1 MKKYLLLML
10 LVLIGMGASASTE
23 IKLTLGEKKT
33 DSKNP
38 DWSSQVVTNAKEAIQ
53 QGDFLI
59 FSFDEASSSD
69 QYAICNESGT
79 KIYTEG
85 CKDNQDFYNCADGQ
99 KDFVLTVTKELYE
112 AIQDGGLQLQYKGL
126 QNLNGCIKR
135 IDVAAGTSYKPTGNY
150 VTEIMST
157 PQYIENWYSDGFV
170 LKTDHDYVDWTLRV
184 VCMET
189 GDDAYAFLKKNK
201 SGWPSLMSGSD
212 KFSIAGWKY
221 FEIKINGEL
230 NGLLR
235 GEGLRIGGNNY
246 YIAGIYVYKDGTT
259 APNWTEDNSDIV
271 DTYTFSDPIDGTSGW
286 SDWSKGKIDGSFF
299 EFEGRGKGQPGA
311 VESTKKIANTKNNI
325 IRLYLQD
332 VHPETQISATD
343 GGDGRAAY
351 IRQRKQDANGGFYYQ
366 NYADCGSVDHYD
378 FELSDA
384 ITVFAKGGD
393 QVYKPIIG
401 AEGVKTGMLSTLLL
415 NGMNV
420 AINHG
425 QITKVEIRKSMVSK
439 YVTGYAV
446 YTGHNLSSQ
455 YWRSVA
461 LPYNLS
467 REQLKKAFGDDVVI
481 CELGKSAVTKEK
493 TTEEGNLTHYHYGI
507 SFNFTKIPDTEEGIN
522 ANYPYMIKLKNDVK
536 ENDSYPI
543 ENVMA
548 DVRDYQAYE
557 FRTGQFDL
565 SALDAKEPNA
575 GDANKDKLQKIYD
588 YETKIRTLL
597 TDKVRMIFKS
607 TAPVFDITNTEV
619 GKVEIINGT
628 SNKTVLKIPDNN
640 GGATNYYL
648 YDNVLYPVKKFPV
661 NLSSGLAYVVL
672 PAETQSLF
680 DDQPDDATHTGAKI
694 TYFFCDENETTGIE
708 EIDMTPA
715 SVCKAQQNVYSLDGQ
730 LVHKGLS
737 VEGLA
742 KGIYIVNGKKV
753 IIK

>member
-10 LVLIGMGASASTE
+10 LVLIGMGASASTDE
-23 IKLTLGEKKT
+23 IQLKLE
-33 DSKNP
+33 NP
-38 DWSSQVVTNAKEAIQ
+38 TSSSDGWSSRVVTNAGEIK

-69 QYAICNESGT
+69 QYAISNKNGD
-79 KIYTEG
+79 KIYTVG
-85 CKDNQDFYNCADGQ
+85 CKNNQNWYNCTNGQ
-99 KDFVLTVTKELYE
+99 KDFVLTVTRKFYDD
-112 AIQDGGLQLQYKGL
+112 IQRDGLLLQYKGL
-126 QNLNGCIKR
+126 KHLKGYIKR
-135 IDVAAGTSYKPTGNY
+135 IDYKPTGSN

-170 LKTDHDYVDWTLRV
+170 LNTDQDYVNKTLRV

-246 YIAGIYVYKDGTT
+246 YIAGIYVYDDGTT

-271 DTYTFSDPIDGTSGW
+271 DTYTFSNPIDGTNGW
-286 SDWSKGKIDGSFF
+286 SEWSKGRIDGSFF

-325 IRLYLQD
+325 IRLCLQD
-332 VHPETQISATD
+332 VQPDALISATD
-343 GGDGRAAY
+343 GGDGRATY

-384 ITVFAKGGD
+384 ITVFAKGD
-393 QVYKPIIG
+393 QGYRPITG
-401 AEGVKTGMLSTLLL
+401 AAGVKTGMLSTLLL

-420 AINHG
+420 AIYHG
-425 QITKVEIRKSMVSK
+425 KITKVEIRKSMVSK
-439 YVTGYAV
+439 YVSGYAI
-446 YTGHNLSSQ
+446 YTGHHLSSK

-467 REQLKKAFGDDVVI
+467 HKQLKKAFGDDVVI

-522 ANYPYMIKLKNDVK
+522 ANYPYMIKLKSGVK
-536 ENDSYPI
+536 PADFYPI
-543 ENVMA
+543 ENVKA

-565 SALDAKEPNA
+565 SALDAKEPTA
-575 GDANKDKLQKIYD
+575 GDDKYEKLKEIYD
-588 YETKIRTLL
+588 YEQEIKSKL
-597 TDKVRMIFKS
+597 TDKVHMIFKS
-607 TAPVFDITNTEV
+607 TAPVFDITNTGV
-619 GKVEIINGT
+619 DKVEIINGT
-628 SNKTVLKIPDNN
+628 SNKTVLNIPSENN
-640 GGATNYYL
+640 GATNYYL
-648 YDNVLYPVKKFPV
+648 YDNVLYPVKDTPV
-661 NLSSGLAYVVL
+661 KLSSGLAYVVF
-672 PAETQSLF
+672 PAATRILF
-680 DDQPDDATHTGAKI
+680 EQPDDTAQAGAKI

>member
-10 LVLIGMGASASTE
+10 LVLIGMGASASTDE
-23 IKLTLGEKKT
+23 IQLTWGENT
-33 DSKNP
+33 SSSDG
-38 DWSSQVVTNAKEAIQ
+38 WSSRVVTNAKEMIK

-69 QYAICNESGT
+69 QYAICNESGD
-79 KIYTEG
+79 KIYTVG
-85 CKDNQDFYNCADGQ
+85 CKNNQNWYNCANGQ
-99 KDFVLTVTKELYE
+99 KDFVLTVTKKFCDD
-112 AIQDGGLQLQYKGL
+112 IHNGGLRLQYKGL
-126 QNLNGCIKR
+126 KHLNGYIKR
-135 IDVAAGTSYKPTGNY
+135 IDYKPTGSN

-157 PQYIENWYSDGFV
+157 PQYIKDWYSDGYV
-170 LKTDHDYVDWTLRV
+170 LHTNQDYTNQTLRV

-189 GDDAYAFLKKNK
+189 GDDAYAFLKRNDD
-201 SGWPSLMSGSD
+201 GWPSLMSGSD

-235 GEGLRIGGNNY
+235 GNGLRIGGNNY
-246 YIAGIYVYKDGTT
+246 YIAGIYVYDDGTT

-286 SDWSKGKIDGSFF
+286 SDWSKGRIDGSFF
-299 EFEGRGKGQPGA
+299 EFEGRSKGQPGA
-311 VESTKKIANTKNNI
+311 VESLKKIANTKNNI

-332 VHPETQISATD
+332 VHPDTQISATD
-343 GGDGRAAY
+343 GGDGRATY

-366 NYADCGSVDHYD
+366 NYADCGYVDHYD

-384 ITVFAKGGD
+384 ITVFAKGD
-393 QVYKPIIG
+393 QGYRPIIG
-401 AEGVKTGMLSTLLL
+401 ADGVKTGMLSTLLL

-425 QITKVEIRKSMVSK
+425 KITKVEIRKSMVSK
-439 YVTGYAV
+439 YVTGYAI
-446 YTGHNLSSQ
+446 YTGHKLSST

-467 REQLKKAFGDDVVI
+467 REQLEKAFGKDVVI
-481 CELGKSAVTKEK
+481 CELGESKVTKEETK
-493 TTEEGNLTHYHYGI
+493 TDNLTHYHYGI
-507 SFNFTKIPDTEEGIN
+507 SFNFTKIPDGEGIN
-522 ANYPYMIKLKNDVK
+522 ANYPYMIKLKNGVK
-536 ENDSYPI
+536 PADFYPI
-543 ENVMA
+543 ENVKA

-557 FRTGQFDL
+557 FRTGKFDL

-575 GDANKDKLQKIYD
+575 GDANKDKLQEIYD
-588 YETKIRTLL
+588 YEQEIKSKL
-597 TDKVRMIFKS
+597 TDKVHMIFKS
-607 TAPVFDITNTEV
+607 TAPVFDITNTGV
-619 GKVEIINGT
+619 DKVEIIKGT
-628 SNKTVLKIPDNN
+628 SNKTVLNIPSENN
-640 GGATNYYL
+640 GATNYYL
-648 YDNVLYPVKKFPV
+648 YDNVLYPVKDKSV
-661 NLSSGLAYVVL
+661 KLSSGLAYVVF
-672 PAETQSLF
+672 PAATRILF
-680 DDQPDDATHTGAKI
+680 EQPDDTAQAGAKI

>member
-10 LVLIGMGASASTE
+10 LVLIGMGASASTDE
-23 IKLTLGEKKT
+23 IQLTWGET
-33 DSKNP
+33 TSSSDG
-38 DWSSQVVTNAKEAIQ
+38 WSSLVVTNAKEMIK

-69 QYAICNESGT
+69 QYAICNESGD
-79 KIYTEG
+79 KIYTVG
-85 CKDNQDFYNCADGQ
+85 CKNNQNWYNCADGQ
-99 KDFVLTVTKELYE
+99 KYFVLTVTKKFCDD
-112 AIQDGGLQLQYKGL
+112 IQKDGLLLQYKGL
-126 QNLNGCIKR
+126 QHLKGYIKR
-135 IDVAAGTSYKPTGNY
+135 IDYKPTGSNVTN
-150 VTEIMST
+150 VTEIMSK

-170 LKTDHDYVDWTLRV
+170 LHTDQNYVNKTLRV

-246 YIAGIYVYKDGTT
+246 YIAGIYVYDDGTT
-259 APNWTEDNSDIV
+259 APNWGEEESDIV
-271 DTYTFSDPIDGTSGW
+271 DTYDFQNSVDGPVEGS
-286 SDWSKGKIDGSFF
+286 SDWASRTIAGSFF
-299 EFEGRGKGQPGA
+299 EFKGRGQQRAIEP
-311 VESTKKIANTKNNI
+311 TKKIANTKNNI
-325 IRLYLQD
+325 IRLYLKD
-332 VHPETQISATD
+332 TTSDTQISAKD
-343 GGDGRAAY
+343 AGDVNAAY
-351 IRQRKQDANGGFYYQ
+351 IRERKHDITNNSFYYQ
-366 NYADCGSVDHYD
+366 NFADCGVADHYD

-384 ITVFAKGGD
+384 ITVFD
-393 QVYKPIIG
+393 DWDKPKTG
-401 AEGVKTGMLSTLLL
+401 TDGVKTGMLSTLLL

-420 AINHG
+420 GIKHG
-425 QITKVEIRKSMVSK
+425 TITKLEIRKSMVSK
-439 YVTGYAV
+439 YVTGYAI
-446 YTGHNLSSQ
+446 YMGHKLSNT

-467 REQLKKAFGDDVVI
+467 REQLEKAFGDDVVI
-481 CELGKSAVTKEK
+481 CELGESKVTKEK

-522 ANYPYMIKLKNDVK
+522 ANYPYMIKLKSGVK
-536 ENDSYPI
+536 PADFYPI
-543 ENVMA
+543 ENVKA

-565 SALDAKEPNA
+565 SALDAKEPTA
-575 GDANKDKLQKIYD
+575 GDDKYEKLKEIYD
-588 YETKIRTLL
+588 YEQEIKEDL
-597 TDKVRMIFKS
+597 TDARMIFKS
-607 TAPVFDITNTEV
+607 TAPVFDITNTGV
-619 GKVEIINGT
+619 DKVEIINGT
-628 SNKTVLKIPDNN
+628 SNKTVLNIPSEN

-648 YDNVLYPVKKFPV
+648 YDNVLYPVKTSPV
-661 NLSSGLAYVVL
+661 KLSSGLAYVVF
-672 PAETQSLF
+672 PAATRILF
-680 DDQPDDATHTGAKI
+680 EQPDDTAQAGAKI

>member
-23 IKLTLGEKKT
+23 IQLELEKT
-33 DSKNP
+33 TSSSDG
-38 DWSSQVVTNAKEAIQ
+38 WSSQVVTNAKEAIQ

-59 FSFDEASSSD
+59 FSFDPASSSD
-69 QYAICNESGT
+69 QYAICNESGD
-79 KIYTEG
+79 KIYTVG
-85 CKDNQDFYNCADGQ
+85 CKNNQNWYNCANGQ
-99 KDFVLTVTKELYE
+99 KDFVLTVTKKFYD
-112 AIQDGGLQLQYKGL
+112 AIQSGGLRLQYKGL
-126 QNLNGCIKR
+126 QHLNGYIKR
-135 IDVAAGTSYKPTGNY
+135 IDYKPTGDN

-157 PQYIENWYSDGFV
+157 PQYIKDWYSDGYV
-170 LKTDHDYVDWTLRV
+170 LHTDQDYVNKTLRV

-189 GDDAYAFLKKNK
+189 GDDAYAFLKRNDD
-201 SGWPSLMSGSD
+201 GWPSLMSGSD

-235 GEGLRIGGNNY
+235 GNGLRIGGNNY
-246 YIAGIYVYKDGTT
+246 YIAGIYVYDDGTT

-286 SDWSKGKIDGSFF
+286 SDWSKGRIDGSFF
-299 EFEGRGKGQPGA
+299 EFEGRSKGQPGA
-311 VESTKKIANTKNNI
+311 VESLKKIANTKNNI

-332 VHPETQISATD
+332 VHPDTQISATD
-343 GGDGRAAY
+343 GGDGRATY

-366 NYADCGSVDHYD
+366 NYADCGYVDHYD

-384 ITVFAKGGD
+384 ITVFGKGD
-393 QVYKPIIG
+393 QGYKPIIG

-425 QITKVEIRKSMVSK
+425 KITKVEIRKSMVSK
-439 YVTGYAV
+439 YVTGYAI
-446 YTGHNLSSQ
+446 YTGHKLSST

-467 REQLKKAFGDDVVI
+467 REQLEKAFGKDVVI
-481 CELGKSAVTKEK
+481 CELGESKVTKEETK
-493 TTEEGNLTHYHYGI
+493 TDNLTHYHYGI
-507 SFNFTKIPDTEEGIN
+507 SFNFTKIPDGEGIN
-522 ANYPYMIKLKNDVK
+522 ANYPYMIKLKNGVK
-536 ENDSYPI
+536 PADFYPI
-543 ENVMA
+543 ENVKA

-557 FRTGQFDL
+557 FRTGKFDL

-575 GDANKDKLQKIYD
+575 GDANKEKLQEIYD
-588 YETKIRTLL
+588 YEQEIKSKL
-597 TDKVRMIFKS
+597 TDKVHMIFKS
-607 TAPVFDITNTEV
+607 TAPVFDITNTGV
-619 GKVEIINGT
+619 GNVEIINHT
-628 SNKTVLKIPDNN
+628 SNKTVLNIPSENAD
-640 GGATNYYL
+640 ATNYYL
-648 YDNVLYPVKKFPV
+648 YDNVLYPVKDHSV
-661 NLSSGLAYVVL
+661 NLSSGLAYVVF
-672 PAETQSLF
+672 PAATRILF
-680 DDQPDDATHTGAKI
+680 EQPDDTAQAGAKI

>member
-1 MKKYLLLML
+1 M
-10 LVLIGMGASASTE
+10 
-23 IKLTLGEKKT
+23 
-33 DSKNP
+33 
-38 DWSSQVVTNAKEAIQ
+38 TN
-53 QGDFLI
+53 
-59 FSFDEASSSD
+59 
-69 QYAICNESGT
+69 
-79 KIYTEG
+79 
-85 CKDNQDFYNCADGQ
+85 
-99 KDFVLTVTKELYE
+99 
-112 AIQDGGLQLQYKGL
+112 
-126 QNLNGCIKR
+126 
-135 IDVAAGTSYKPTGNY
+135 

-157 PQYIENWYSDGFV
+157 PQYIKDWYSDGFV
-170 LKTDHDYVDWTLRV
+170 LRTNQNYMDKTLRV

-189 GDDAYAFLKKNK
+189 GDDAYAFLKRNDD
-201 SGWPSLMSGSD
+201 GWPSLMSGSD

-235 GEGLRIGGNNY
+235 GNGLRIGGNNY
-246 YIAGIYVYKDGTT
+246 YIAGIYVYDDGTT

-286 SDWSKGKIDGSFF
+286 SDWSSGRIDGSFF

-332 VHPETQISATD
+332 VHPDTQISATD
-343 GGDGRAAY
+343 GGDGRATY

-366 NYADCGSVDHYD
+366 NYADCGSAPYYD

-384 ITVFAKGGD
+384 ITVFGKGD
-393 QVYKPIIG
+393 QGYKPIIG

-420 AINHG
+420 AIYHG

-446 YTGHNLSSQ
+446 YTGHHLSSQ

-467 REQLKKAFGDDVVI
+467 REQLEKAFGNDVVI
-481 CELGKSAVTKEK
+481 CELGQSTVTKEK
-493 TTEEGNLTHYHYGI
+493 KTDGDLTHYHYGI
-507 SFNFTKIPDTEEGIN
+507 SFNFTKIPNGEGIN
-522 ANYPYMIKLKNDVK
+522 ANYPYMIKLKNGVK
-536 ENDSYPI
+536 PADFYPI
-543 ENVMA
+543 ENIKA

-557 FRTGQFDL
+557 FRTGQFN
-565 SALDAKEPNA
+565 LDELNATMPAA
-575 GDANKDKLQKIYD
+575 GDHNYDKLKEIYD
-588 YETKIRTLL
+588 YEQEIKTDL
-597 TDKVRMIFKS
+597 TDARMIFKS
-607 TAPVFDITNTEV
+607 TAPVFDITNTGV
-619 GKVEIINGT
+619 GNVEIINGT
-628 SNKTVLKIPDNN
+628 SNKTVLNIPSENN
-640 GGATNYYL
+640 GATNYYL
-648 YDNVLYPVKKFPV
+648 YDNVLYPVKDKSV
-661 NLSSGLAYVVL
+661 KLSSGLAYVVF
-672 PAETQSLF
+672 PAATRILF
-680 DDQPDDATHTGAKI
+680 EQPDDTAQAGAKI

>member
-23 IKLTLGEKKT
+23 IELTWGENT
-33 DSKNP
+33 SSSDG
-38 DWSSQVVTNAKEAIQ
+38 WSSLVVTNAGKIK

-69 QYAICNESGT
+69 QYAICNESGD
-79 KIYTEG
+79 KIYTVG
-85 CKDNQDFYNCADGQ
+85 CKNNQNWYNCAGGQ
-99 KDFVLTVTKELYE
+99 KDFVLTVTKKFYD
-112 AIQDGGLQLQYKGL
+112 AIQSGGLRLQYKGL
-126 QNLNGCIKR
+126 KHLNGYIKR
-135 IDVAAGTSYKPTGNY
+135 IDYKPTGSNVTN

-170 LKTDHDYVDWTLRV
+170 LHTDQDYVNKTLRV

-246 YIAGIYVYKDGTT
+246 YIAGIYVYDDGTT

-271 DTYTFSDPIDGTSGW
+271 DTYTFSNPIDGTNGW
-286 SDWSKGKIDGSFF
+286 SEWSKGRIDGSFF

-325 IRLYLQD
+325 IRLCLQD
-332 VHPETQISATD
+332 VQPDALISATD
-343 GGDGRAAY
+343 GGDGRATY

-384 ITVFAKGGD
+384 ITVFAKGD
-393 QVYKPIIG
+393 QGYRPITG
-401 AEGVKTGMLSTLLL
+401 AAGVKTGMLSTLLL

-420 AINHG
+420 AIYHG
-425 QITKVEIRKSMVSK
+425 KITKVEIRKSMVSK
-439 YVTGYAV
+439 YVSGYAI
-446 YTGHNLSSQ
+446 YTGHHLSSK

-467 REQLKKAFGDDVVI
+467 HKQLKKAFGDDVVI

-522 ANYPYMIKLKNDVK
+522 ANYPYMIKLKSGVK
-536 ENDSYPI
+536 PADFYPI
-543 ENVMA
+543 ENVKA

-557 FRTGQFDL
+557 FRTGQFN
-565 SALDAKEPNA
+565 LDELNATMPAA
-575 GDANKDKLQKIYD
+575 GDHNYDKLKEIYD
-588 YETKIRTLL
+588 YEQEIKSKL
-597 TDKVRMIFKS
+597 TDKVHMIFKS
-607 TAPVFDITNTEV
+607 TAPVFDITNTGV
-619 GKVEIINGT
+619 GNVEIINST
-628 SNKTVLKIPDNN
+628 SNKTVLKIPSENAD
-640 GGATNYYL
+640 ATNYYL
-648 YDNVLYPVKKFPV
+648 YDNVLYPVKDHSV
-661 NLSSGLAYVVL
+661 NLSSGLAYVVF
-672 PAETQSLF
+672 PAETRILF
-680 DDQPDDATHTGAKI
+680 EKQPDETQAGAKI

>member
-23 IKLTLGEKKT
+23 IQLKLEET
-33 DSKNP
+33 DSENP
-38 DWSSQVVTNAKEAIQ
+38 EWSSLVVTNAGEIK

-69 QYAICNESGT
+69 QYAISNKSGD
-79 KIYTEG
+79 KIYTVG
-85 CKDNQDFYNCADGQ
+85 CKNNQNWYNCADGQ
-99 KDFVLTVTKELYE
+99 KYFVLTVTKKFCDD
-112 AIQDGGLQLQYKGL
+112 IQRDGLLLQYKGL
-126 QNLNGCIKR
+126 KNLKGYIKR
-135 IDVAAGTSYKPTGNY
+135 IDYKPTGDN

-157 PQYIENWYSDGFV
+157 PQYIKDWYSDGYV
-170 LKTDHDYVDWTLRV
+170 LKTDQDYVNKTLRV

-246 YIAGIYVYKDGTT
+246 YIAGIYVYDDGTT
-259 APNWTEDNSDIV
+259 APNWGEEESDIV
-271 DTYTFSDPIDGTSGW
+271 DTYDFQNSVDGPVEGS
-286 SDWSKGKIDGSFF
+286 SDWASRTIAGSFF
-299 EFEGRGKGQPGA
+299 EFKGRGQQRAIEP
-311 VESTKKIANTKNNI
+311 TKKIANTKNNI
-325 IRLYLQD
+325 IRLYLKD
-332 VHPETQISATD
+332 TTSDTQISAKD
-343 GGDGRAAY
+343 AGDVNAAY
-351 IRQRKQDANGGFYYQ
+351 IRERKHDITNNSFYYQ
-366 NYADCGSVDHYD
+366 NFADCGVADHYD

-384 ITVFAKGGD
+384 ITVFD
-393 QVYKPIIG
+393 DWDKPKTG
-401 AEGVKTGMLSTLLL
+401 TDGVKTGMLSTLLL

-420 AINHG
+420 GIKHG
-425 QITKVEIRKSMVSK
+425 TITKLEIRKSMVSK
-439 YVTGYAV
+439 YVTGYAI
-446 YTGHNLSSQ
+446 YTGHKLSST

-467 REQLKKAFGDDVVI
+467 REQLEKAFGKDVVI
-481 CELGKSAVTKEK
+481 CELGESKVTKEETK
-493 TTEEGNLTHYHYGI
+493 TDNLTHYHYGI
-507 SFNFTKIPDTEEGIN
+507 SFNFTKIPDGEGIN
-522 ANYPYMIKLKNDVK
+522 ANYPYMIKLKNGVK
-536 ENDSYPI
+536 PADFYPI
-543 ENVMA
+543 ENVKA

-557 FRTGQFDL
+557 FRTGKFDL

-575 GDANKDKLQKIYD
+575 GDANKDKLQEIYD
-588 YETKIRTLL
+588 YEQEIKSKL
-597 TDKVRMIFKS
+597 TDKVHMIFKS
-607 TAPVFDITNTEV
+607 TAPVFDITNTGV
-619 GKVEIINGT
+619 GNVEIINHT
-628 SNKTVLKIPDNN
+628 SNKTVLNIPSENAD
-640 GGATNYYL
+640 ATNYYL
-648 YDNVLYPVKKFPV
+648 YDNVLYPVKDHSV

-672 PAETQSLF
+672 PAETRSLF
-680 DDQPDDATHTGAKI
+680 DNQPDDAAQAGAKI

>member
-10 LVLIGMGASASTE
+10 LVLIGMGASASTDE
-23 IKLTLGEKKT
+23 IQLTWGENT
-33 DSKNP
+33 SSSDG
-38 DWSSQVVTNAKEAIQ
+38 WSSRVVTNAKEMIK

-69 QYAICNESGT
+69 QYAICNESGD
-79 KIYTEG
+79 KIYTVG
-85 CKDNQDFYNCADGQ
+85 CKNNQNWYNCANGQ
-99 KDFVLTVTKELYE
+99 KDFVLTVTKKFYD
-112 AIQDGGLQLQYKGL
+112 AIQSGGLRLQYKGL
-126 QNLNGCIKR
+126 KRLKGYIKR
-135 IDVAAGTSYKPTGNY
+135 IDYKPTGSD

-157 PQYIENWYSDGFV
+157 PQYIKDWYSDGYV
-170 LKTDHDYVDWTLRV
+170 LHTDQDYVNKTLRV

-189 GDDAYAFLKKNK
+189 GDDAYAFLKRNDD
-201 SGWPSLMSGSD
+201 GWPSLMSGSD

-235 GEGLRIGGNNY
+235 GNGLRIGGNNY
-246 YIAGIYVYKDGTT
+246 YIASIYVYNDGTM

-271 DTYTFSDPIDGTSGW
+271 DTYTFSQSIDGTSGW
-286 SDWSKGKIDGSFF
+286 SDWSSGRIDGSFF
-299 EFEGRGKGQPGA
+299 EFEGRGKGQPDA
-311 VESTKKIANTKNNI
+311 VESLKKIANTKNNI

-332 VHPETQISATD
+332 VHPETQIAATD
-343 GGDGRAAY
+343 GGDGRATY

-384 ITVFAKGGD
+384 ITVFAKGD
-393 QVYKPIIG
+393 QGYRPIIG
-401 AEGVKTGMLSTLLL
+401 ADGVKTGMLSTLLL

-420 AINHG
+420 AIYHG
-425 QITKVEIRKSMVSK
+425 KITKVEIRKSMVSK
-439 YVTGYAV
+439 YVSGYAI
-446 YTGHNLSSQ
+446 YTGHHLSSK

-467 REQLKKAFGDDVVI
+467 HKQLKKAFGDDVVI

-522 ANYPYMIKLKNDVK
+522 ANYPYMIKLKSGVK
-536 ENDSYPI
+536 PADFYPI
-543 ENVMA
+543 ENVKA

-557 FRTGQFDL
+557 FRTGQFN
-565 SALDAKEPNA
+565 LDELNATMPAA
-575 GDANKDKLQKIYD
+575 GDHNYDKLKEIYD
-588 YETKIRTLL
+588 YEQEIKSKL
-597 TDKVRMIFKS
+597 TDKVHMIFKS
-607 TAPVFDITNTEV
+607 TAPVFNITNTGV
-619 GKVEIINGT
+619 GNVEIINST
-628 SNKTVLKIPDNN
+628 SNKTVLKIPSENAD
-640 GGATNYYL
+640 ATNYYL
-648 YDNVLYPVKKFPV
+648 YDNVLYPVKDHSV
-661 NLSSGLAYVVL
+661 NLSSGLAYVVF
-672 PAETQSLF
+672 PAETRILF
-680 DDQPDDATHTGAKI
+680 EKQPDETQAGAKI

>member
-10 LVLIGMGASASTE
+10 LVLIGMGASASTDE
-23 IKLTLGEKKT
+23 IQLTWGENT
-33 DSKNP
+33 SSSDG
-38 DWSSQVVTNAKEAIQ
+38 WSSQVVTNAKEIK

-69 QYAICNESGT
+69 QYAICNESGD
-79 KIYTEG
+79 KIYTVG
-85 CKDNQDFYNCADGQ
+85 CKNNQNWYNCANGQ
-99 KDFVLTVTKELYE
+99 KYFVLTVTKKFCDV
-112 AIQDGGLQLQYKGL
+112 IQKDGLLLQYKGL
-126 QNLNGCIKR
+126 KHLNGWYIKR
-135 IDVAAGTSYKPTGNY
+135 IDYKPTGSN

-157 PQYIENWYSDGFV
+157 PQYIEDWYSDGFV
-170 LKTDHDYVDWTLRV
+170 LKTDHDYVNWTLRV

-189 GDDAYAFLKKNK
+189 GDDAYAFLKRNDD
-201 SGWPSLMSGSD
+201 GWPSLMSGSD

-235 GEGLRIGGNNY
+235 GNGLRIGGNNY
-246 YIAGIYVYKDGTT
+246 YIAGIYVYNDGTT

-271 DTYTFSDPIDGTSGW
+271 DTYTFSNPIDGTSGW
-286 SDWSKGKIDGSFF
+286 SDWSKGRIDGSFF
-299 EFEGRGKGQPGA
+299 EFKGRGKGQPGA
-311 VESTKKIANTKNNI
+311 IKPLTKIANTKNNI
-325 IRLYLQD
+325 IRLYL
-332 VHPETQISATD
+332 ENTASNTQISATD
-343 GGDGRAAY
+343 GVDAMAAY
-351 IRQRKQDANGGFYYQ
+351 IRQRKQKANTTDFYYQ
-366 NYADCGSVDHYD
+366 NFADCGAVDHYD

-384 ITVFAKGGD
+384 ITVFD
-393 QVYKPIIG
+393 DWNKPKTG
-401 AEGVKTGMLSTLLL
+401 AAGVKTGMLSTLLL

-420 AINHG
+420 AIKHG
-425 QITKVEIRKSMVSK
+425 TITKVEIRKSMVSK

-446 YTGHNLSSQ
+446 YTGHHLSSQ

-493 TTEEGNLTHYHYGI
+493 KTDGDLTHYHYGI
-507 SFNFTKIPDTEEGIN
+507 SFNFTRIPDTEEGIN
-522 ANYPYMIKLKNDVK
+522 ANYPYMIKLKSGVK
-536 ENDSYPI
+536 PADFYPI
-543 ENVMA
+543 ENVKA

-557 FRTGQFDL
+557 FRTGKFDL
-565 SALDAKEPNA
+565 SALDATMPNA
-575 GDANKDKLQKIYD
+575 GDANYEKLNKIYD
-588 YETKIRTLL
+588 YEQKIKGLL
-597 TDKVRMIFKS
+597 TEKVHMIFKS
-607 TAPVFDITNTEV
+607 TAPVFDITNTDV
-619 GKVEIINGT
+619 GTVEIINGT
-628 SNKTVLKIPDNN
+628 SNKTVLNTPGEN

-648 YDNVLYPVKKFPV
+648 YDNVLYPVKKSSV
-661 NLSSGLAYVVL
+661 KLSSGLAYVVF
-672 PAETQSLF
+672 PAETRILF
-680 DDQPDDATHTGAKI
+680 EKQPDETQAGAKI

>member
-23 IKLTLGEKKT
+23 IELMLEQT
-33 DSKNP
+33 DSENP
-38 DWSSQVVTNAKEAIQ
+38 DWSSLVVTNAGEIK

-59 FSFDEASSSD
+59 FSFDAASSSD
-69 QYAICNESGT
+69 QYAISNKSGD
-79 KIYTEG
+79 KIYTVG
-85 CKDNQDFYNCADGQ
+85 CKNNQNWYNCADGQ
-99 KDFVLTVTKELYE
+99 EYFVLTVTKKFCDD
-112 AIQDGGLQLQYKGL
+112 IQKDGLLLQYKGL
-126 QNLNGCIKR
+126 KNLKGYIKR
-135 IDVAAGTSYKPTGNY
+135 IDYKPTGDN

-157 PQYIENWYSDGFV
+157 PQYIKDWYSDGYV
-170 LKTDHDYVDWTLRV
+170 LKTDQDYVNKTLRV

-246 YIAGIYVYKDGTT
+246 YIAGIYVYDDGTT
-259 APNWTEDNSDIV
+259 APNWGEEESDIV
-271 DTYTFSDPIDGTSGW
+271 DTYDFQNSVDGPVEGS
-286 SDWSKGKIDGSFF
+286 SDWASRTIAGSFF
-299 EFEGRGKGQPGA
+299 EFKGRGQQRAIEP
-311 VESTKKIANTKNNI
+311 TKKIANTKNNI
-325 IRLYLQD
+325 IRLYLKD
-332 VHPETQISATD
+332 TTSDTQISAKD
-343 GGDGRAAY
+343 AGDVNAAY
-351 IRQRKQDANGGFYYQ
+351 IRERKHDITNNSFYYQ
-366 NYADCGSVDHYD
+366 DFADCGVADHYD

-384 ITVFAKGGD
+384 ITVFD
-393 QVYKPIIG
+393 DWDKPKTG
-401 AEGVKTGMLSTLLL
+401 TDGVKTGMLSTLLL

-420 AINHG
+420 GIKHG
-425 QITKVEIRKSMVSK
+425 TITKLEIRKSMVSK
-439 YVTGYAV
+439 YVTGYAI
-446 YTGHNLSSQ
+446 YMGHKLSNT

-467 REQLKKAFGDDVVI
+467 REQLEKAFGDDVVI
-481 CELGKSAVTKEK
+481 CELGESKVTKEK

-507 SFNFTKIPDTEEGIN
+507 SFNFTKIPDGEGIN
-522 ANYPYMIKLKNDVK
+522 ANYPYMIKLKSGVK
-536 ENDSYPI
+536 PADFYPI
-543 ENVMA
+543 ENVKA

-565 SALDAKEPNA
+565 SALDATMPAA
-575 GDANKDKLQKIYD
+575 GDANYDKLKEIYD
-588 YETKIRTLL
+588 YEQEIKTDL
-597 TDKVRMIFKS
+597 TDARMIFKS
-607 TAPVFDITNTEV
+607 TAPVFDITNTGV
-619 GKVEIINGT
+619 DKVEIIKGT
-628 SNKTVLKIPDNN
+628 SNKTVLNIPSENN
-640 GGATNYYL
+640 GATNYYL
-648 YDNVLYPVKKFPV
+648 YDNVLYPVKKSPV
-661 NLSSGLAYVVL
+661 KLSSGLAYVVF
-672 PAETQSLF
+672 PAATRILF
-680 DDQPDDATHTGAKI
+680 EQPDDTAQAGAKI

>member
-23 IKLTLGEKKT
+23 IQLKLEET
-33 DSKNP
+33 DSENP
-38 DWSSQVVTNAKEAIQ
+38 EWSSLVVTNAGEIK

-59 FSFDEASSSD
+59 FSFDPASSSD
-69 QYAICNESGT
+69 QYAISNKNGD
-79 KIYTEG
+79 KIYTVG
-85 CKDNQDFYNCADGQ
+85 CKNNQNWYNCADGQ
-99 KDFVLTVTKELYE
+99 EYFVLTVTKKFCDD
-112 AIQDGGLQLQYKGL
+112 IQKDGLLLQYKGL
-126 QNLNGCIKR
+126 QHLKGYIKR
-135 IDVAAGTSYKPTGNY
+135 IDYKPTGSNVTN

-157 PQYIENWYSDGFV
+157 PQHIENWYSDGFV
-170 LKTDHDYVDWTLRV
+170 LHTDQDYVNKTLRV

-246 YIAGIYVYKDGTT
+246 YIAGIYVYDDGTT
-259 APNWTEDNSDIV
+259 APNWGEEDSDIV
-271 DTYTFSDPIDGTSGW
+271 DTYDFQNSVDGPVEGS
-286 SDWSKGKIDGSFF
+286 SDWASRTIAGSFF
-299 EFEGRGKGQPGA
+299 EFKGRGQQRAIEP
-311 VESTKKIANTKNNI
+311 TKKIANTKNNI
-325 IRLYLQD
+325 IRLYLKD
-332 VHPETQISATD
+332 TTSDTQISAKD
-343 GGDGRAAY
+343 AGDVNAAY
-351 IRQRKQDANGGFYYQ
+351 IRERKHDITNNSFYYQ
-366 NYADCGSVDHYD
+366 NFADCGVADHYD

-384 ITVFAKGGD
+384 ITVFD
-393 QVYKPIIG
+393 DWDKPKTG
-401 AEGVKTGMLSTLLL
+401 TDGVKTGMLSTLLL

-420 AINHG
+420 GIKHG
-425 QITKVEIRKSMVSK
+425 TITKLEIRKSMVSK
-439 YVTGYAV
+439 YVTGYAI
-446 YTGHNLSSQ
+446 YMGHKLSNT

-467 REQLKKAFGDDVVI
+467 REQLEKAFGDDVVI
-481 CELGKSAVTKEK
+481 CELGESKVTKEK

-522 ANYPYMIKLKNDVK
+522 ANYPYMIKLKSGVK
-536 ENDSYPI
+536 PADFYPI
-543 ENVMA
+543 ENVKA

-565 SALDAKEPNA
+565 SALDAKEPTA
-575 GDANKDKLQKIYD
+575 GDDKYEKLKEIYD
-588 YETKIRTLL
+588 YEQEIKEDL
-597 TDKVRMIFKS
+597 TDARMIFKS
-607 TAPVFDITNTEV
+607 TAPVFDITNTGV
-619 GKVEIINGT
+619 DKVEIINGT
-628 SNKTVLKIPDNN
+628 SNKTVLNIPSENN
-640 GGATNYYL
+640 GATNYYL
-648 YDNVLYPVKKFPV
+648 YDNVLYPVKKSPV
-661 NLSSGLAYVVL
+661 KLSSGLAYVVF
-672 PAETQSLF
+672 PAATRILF
-680 DDQPDDATHTGAKI
+680 EQPDDTAQAGAKI

-715 SVCKAQQNVYSLDGQ
+715 SVCKALQNVYSLDGQ

>member
-10 LVLIGMGASASTE
+10 LVLIGMGASASTDE
-23 IKLTLGEKKT
+23 IQLTWGET
-33 DSKNP
+33 TSSSDG
-38 DWSSQVVTNAKEAIQ
+38 WSSLVVTNAKEVIKE
-53 QGDFLI
+53 GDLLI
-59 FSFDEASSSD
+59 FSFDAASSTD
-69 QYAICNESGT
+69 QYAISNENGV

-85 CKDNQDFYNCADGQ
+85 CKDNEDWYDCANGQ
-99 KDFVLTVTKELYE
+99 KDFVLTVTRKFYDD
-112 AIQDGGLQLQYKGL
+112 IHNGGLRLQYKGL
-126 QNLNGCIKR
+126 KNLNGHIKR
-135 IDVAAGTSYKPTGNY
+135 FEDGNFYKPTGSN

-157 PQYIENWYSDGFV
+157 PQYIENWYSNGFV
-170 LKTDHDYVDWTLRV
+170 LKTDHDYVNWTLRV
-184 VCMET
+184 VCKET
-189 GDDAYAFLKKNK
+189 GDDAYAFLKRNDD
-201 SGWPSLMSGSD
+201 GWPSLMSGSD

-235 GEGLRIGGNNY
+235 GNGLRIGGNNY
-246 YIAGIYVYKDGTT
+246 YIAGIYVYNDGTM

-271 DTYTFSDPIDGTSGW
+271 DTYTFSQPIDGTSGW
-286 SDWSKGKIDGSFF
+286 SDWSSGRIDGSFF

-325 IRLYLQD
+325 IRLYLQKAQSD
-332 VHPETQISATD
+332 AQISATD

-366 NYADCGSVDHYD
+366 NYADCGYVDHYD

-384 ITVFAKGGD
+384 ITVFAKGD
-393 QVYKPIIG
+393 QGYKPIIG

-420 AINHG
+420 AIYHG
-425 QITKVEIRKSMVSK
+425 KITKVEIRKSMVSK
-439 YVTGYAV
+439 YVTGYAI
-446 YTGHNLSSQ
+446 YTGHKLSST

-467 REQLKKAFGDDVVI
+467 REQLEKAFGKDVVI
-481 CELGKSAVTKEK
+481 CELGESKVTKEK

-507 SFNFTKIPDTEEGIN
+507 SFNFTKIPNGEGIN
-522 ANYPYMIKLKNDVK
+522 ANYPYMIKLKNGVK
-536 ENDSYPI
+536 PADFYPI
-543 ENVMA
+543 ENVKA

-557 FRTGQFDL
+557 FRTGQFN
-565 SALDAKEPNA
+565 LDELNATMPAA
-575 GDANKDKLQKIYD
+575 GDHNYDKLKEIYD
-588 YETKIRTLL
+588 YEQEIKTDL
-597 TDKVRMIFKS
+597 TDARMIFKS
-607 TAPVFDITNTEV
+607 TAPVFNITNTGV
-619 GKVEIINGT
+619 DKVEIIKGT
-628 SNKTVLKIPDNN
+628 SNKTVLNIPSENN
-640 GGATNYYL
+640 GATNYYL
-648 YDNVLYPVKKFPV
+648 YDNVLYPVKKSPV
-661 NLSSGLAYVVL
+661 KLSSGLAYVVF
-672 PAETQSLF
+672 PAATRILF
-680 DDQPDDATHTGAKI
+680 EQPDDTAQAGAKI
-694 TYFFCDENETTGIE
+694 TYFFCDENETTGIK

>member
-23 IKLTLGEKKT
+23 IKLTLGEPET
-33 DSKNP
+33 NSSNG
-38 DWSSQVVTNAKEAIQ
+38 WSSQVVTNAKEAIQ

-69 QYAICNESGT
+69 QYAICNESGD
-79 KIYTEG
+79 KIYTVG
-85 CKDNQDFYNCADGQ
+85 CKNNQNWYNCANGQ
-99 KDFVLTVTKELYE
+99 KDFVLTVTKKFCDD
-112 AIQDGGLQLQYKGL
+112 IQKDGLLLQYKGL
-126 QNLNGCIKR
+126 KHLNGYIKR
-135 IDVAAGTSYKPTGNY
+135 IDYKPTGSN

-157 PQYIENWYSDGFV
+157 PLYIKDWYSDGYV
-170 LKTDHDYVDWTLRV
+170 LHTNQDYVNKTLRV

-189 GDDAYAFLKKNK
+189 GDDAYAFLKKND

-235 GEGLRIGGNNY
+235 GNGLRIGGNNY
-246 YIAGIYVYKDGTT
+246 YIAGIYVYDDGTT

-286 SDWSKGKIDGSFF
+286 SDWSKGTIDGSFF
-299 EFEGRGKGQPGA
+299 EFEGRSKGQPGA
-311 VESTKKIANTKNNI
+311 VESLKKIANTKNNI

-332 VHPETQISATD
+332 VHPDTQISATD
-343 GGDGRAAY
+343 GGDGRATY

-366 NYADCGSVDHYD
+366 NYADCGSAPYYD

-384 ITVFAKGGD
+384 ITVFGKGD
-393 QVYKPIIG
+393 QGYKPIIG

-420 AINHG
+420 AIYHG

-439 YVTGYAV
+439 YVTGYAI
-446 YTGHNLSSQ
+446 YTGHKLSST

-467 REQLKKAFGDDVVI
+467 REQLEKAFGKDVVI
-481 CELGKSAVTKEK
+481 CELGESKVTKEETK
-493 TTEEGNLTHYHYGI
+493 TDNLTHYHYGI

-522 ANYPYMIKLKNDVK
+522 ANYPYMIKLKNGVK

-543 ENVMA
+543 ENVKA

-557 FRTGQFDL
+557 FRTGKFDL
-565 SALDAKEPNA
+565 SALDAKEPTA
-575 GDANKDKLQKIYD
+575 GDANYDNLYKIYD
-588 YETKIRTLL
+588 HETKIRTQL

-619 GKVEIINGT
+619 GNVEMIKGT
-628 SNKTVLKIPDNN
+628 SNKTVLNTPRENTDDP
-640 GGATNYYL
+640 TNYYL
-648 YDNVLYPVKKFPV
+648 YDNVLYPVKDTPV
-661 NLSSGLAYVVL
+661 KLSSGLAYVVL
-672 PAETQSLF
+672 PAETRSLF
-680 DDQPDDATHTGAKI
+680 DNQPDDAAQAGAKI

-715 SVCKAQQNVYSLDGQ
+715 SVCKTQQNVYSLDGQ

>member
-23 IKLTLGEKKT
+23 IELMLEQT
-33 DSKNP
+33 DSENP
-38 DWSSQVVTNAKEAIQ
+38 DWSSLVVTNAGEIK

-59 FSFDEASSSD
+59 FSFDAASSSD
-69 QYAICNESGT
+69 QYAISNKNGD
-79 KIYTEG
+79 KIYTVG
-85 CKDNQDFYNCADGQ
+85 CKNNQNWYNCADGQ
-99 KDFVLTVTKELYE
+99 EYFVLTVTKKFCDD
-112 AIQDGGLQLQYKGL
+112 IQKDGLLLQYKGL
-126 QNLNGCIKR
+126 QHLKGYIKR
-135 IDVAAGTSYKPTGNY
+135 IDYKPTGSN

-157 PQYIENWYSDGFV
+157 PQYIENWYSEGFV
-170 LKTDHDYVDWTLRV
+170 LHTDQDYVNKTLRV

-246 YIAGIYVYKDGTT
+246 YIAGIYVYDDGTT
-259 APNWTEDNSDIV
+259 APNWGEEESDIV
-271 DTYTFSDPIDGTSGW
+271 DTYDFQNSVDGPVEGS
-286 SDWSKGKIDGSFF
+286 SDWASRTIAGSFF
-299 EFEGRGKGQPGA
+299 EFKGRGQQRAIEP
-311 VESTKKIANTKNNI
+311 TKKIANTKNNI
-325 IRLYLQD
+325 IRLYLKD
-332 VHPETQISATD
+332 TTSDTQISAKD
-343 GGDGRAAY
+343 AGDVNAAY
-351 IRQRKQDANGGFYYQ
+351 IRERKHDITNNSFYYQ
-366 NYADCGSVDHYD
+366 NFADCGVADHYD

-384 ITVFAKGGD
+384 ITVFD
-393 QVYKPIIG
+393 DWDKPKTG
-401 AEGVKTGMLSTLLL
+401 TDGVKTGMLSTLLL

-420 AINHG
+420 GIKHG
-425 QITKVEIRKSMVSK
+425 TITKLEIRKSMVSK
-439 YVTGYAV
+439 YVTGYV
-446 YTGHNLSSQ
+446 IYMGHKLSNT

-467 REQLKKAFGDDVVI
+467 REQLEKAFGDDVVI
-481 CELGKSAVTKEK
+481 CELGESKVTKEK

-507 SFNFTKIPDTEEGIN
+507 SFNFTKIPDGEGIN
-522 ANYPYMIKLKNDVK
+522 ANYPYMIKLKSGVK
-536 ENDSYPI
+536 PADFYPI
-543 ENVMA
+543 ENVKA

-565 SALDAKEPNA
+565 SALDATMPAA
-575 GDANKDKLQKIYD
+575 GDANYDKLKEIYD
-588 YETKIRTLL
+588 YEQEIKTDL
-597 TDKVRMIFKS
+597 TDARMIFKS
-607 TAPVFDITNTEV
+607 TAPVFDITNTGV
-619 GKVEIINGT
+619 DKVEIINGT
-628 SNKTVLKIPDNN
+628 SNKTVLNIPSENN
-640 GGATNYYL
+640 GATNYYL
-648 YDNVLYPVKKFPV
+648 YDNVLYPVKKSPV
-661 NLSSGLAYVVL
+661 KLSSGLAYVVF
-672 PAETQSLF
+672 PAATRILF
-680 DDQPDDATHTGAKI
+680 EQPDDTAQAGAKI

>member
-10 LVLIGMGASASTE
+10 LVLIGMGASASTDE
-23 IKLTLGEKKT
+23 IQLTWGENT
-33 DSKNP
+33 SSSDG
-38 DWSSQVVTNAKEAIQ
+38 WSSRVVTNAKEMIK

-69 QYAICNESGT
+69 QYAICNESGD
-79 KIYTEG
+79 KIYTVG
-85 CKDNQDFYNCADGQ
+85 CKNNQNWYNCANGQ
-99 KDFVLTVTKELYE
+99 KDFVLTVTKKFCDD
-112 AIQDGGLQLQYKGL
+112 IQSGGLRLQYKGL
-126 QNLNGCIKR
+126 QHLNGYIKR
-135 IDVAAGTSYKPTGNY
+135 IDYKPTGSNVTN

-157 PQYIENWYSDGFV
+157 PQYIKDWYSDGFV
-170 LKTDHDYVDWTLRV
+170 LRTNQNYMDKTLRV

-189 GDDAYAFLKKNK
+189 GDDAYAFLKKNDDVW
-201 SGWPSLMSGSD
+201 SSLMSGSD

-235 GEGLRIGGNNY
+235 GNGLRIGGNNY
-246 YIAGIYVYKDGTT
+246 YIAGIYVYDDGTK

-271 DTYTFSDPIDGTSGW
+271 DTYTFSQPIDGTSGW
-286 SDWSKGKIDGSFF
+286 SDWSSGRIDGSFF

-311 VESTKKIANTKNNI
+311 VESLKKIANTKNNI

-332 VHPETQISATD
+332 VHPETQIAATD

-384 ITVFAKGGD
+384 ITVFAKGD
-393 QVYKPIIG
+393 QGYRPIIG
-401 AEGVKTGMLSTLLL
+401 ADGVKTGMLSTLLL

-420 AINHG
+420 AIYHG
-425 QITKVEIRKSMVSK
+425 KITKVEIRKSMVSK

-446 YTGHNLSSQ
+446 YTGHHLSSQ

-467 REQLKKAFGDDVVI
+467 HEQLKKAFGDDVVI

-522 ANYPYMIKLKNDVK
+522 ANYPYMIKLKSGVK
-536 ENDSYPI
+536 PADFYPI
-543 ENVMA
+543 ENVKA

-557 FRTGQFDL
+557 FRTGHFDL
-565 SALDAKEPNA
+565 SALDATMPAA
-575 GDANKDKLQKIYD
+575 GDKNYDELNKIYK
-588 YETKIRTLL
+588 YEQDIKRDL
-597 TDKVRMIFKS
+597 TDARMIFKS
-607 TAPVFDITNTEV
+607 TAPVFDITNTDV
-619 GKVEIINGT
+619 GSVENINGIPH
-628 SNKTVLKIPDNN
+628 KTVLNIPSEN

-648 YDNVLYPVKKFPV
+648 YDNVLYPVKKFSV
-661 NLSSGLAYVVL
+661 NLSSGLAYVVF
-672 PAETQSLF
+672 PAATQILF
-680 DDQPDDATHTGAKI
+680 DQPDDTAQAGAKI

>member
-10 LVLIGMGASASTE
+10 LVLIGMGASASTDE
-23 IKLTLGEKKT
+23 IQLTWGET
-33 DSKNP
+33 TSSSDG
-38 DWSSQVVTNAKEAIQ
+38 WSSLVVTNAKEVIKE
-53 QGDFLI
+53 GDLLI
-59 FSFDEASSSD
+59 FSFDAASSTD
-69 QYAICNESGT
+69 QYAISNENGV

-85 CKDNQDFYNCADGQ
+85 CKDNEDWYDCANGQ
-99 KDFVLTVTKELYE
+99 KDFVLTVTRKFYDD
-112 AIQDGGLQLQYKGL
+112 IHNGGLRLQYKGL
-126 QNLNGCIKR
+126 KNLNGHIKR
-135 IDVAAGTSYKPTGNY
+135 FDDGNFYKPTGSN

-157 PQYIENWYSDGFV
+157 PQHIENWYSNGFV
-170 LKTDHDYVDWTLRV
+170 LKTDHDYVNWTLRV
-184 VCMET
+184 VCKET
-189 GDDAYAFLKKNK
+189 GDDAYAFLKRNDD
-201 SGWPSLMSGSD
+201 GWPSLMSGSD

-235 GEGLRIGGNNY
+235 GNGLRIGGNNY
-246 YIAGIYVYKDGTT
+246 YIAGIYVYNDGTM

-271 DTYTFSDPIDGTSGW
+271 DTYTFSQPIDGTSGW
-286 SDWSKGKIDGSFF
+286 SDWSSGRIDGSFF

-325 IRLYLQD
+325 IRLYLQKAQSD
-332 VHPETQISATD
+332 AQISATD

-366 NYADCGSVDHYD
+366 NYADCGYVDHYD

-384 ITVFAKGGD
+384 ITVFAKGD
-393 QVYKPIIG
+393 QGYRPIIG
-401 AEGVKTGMLSTLLL
+401 ADGVKTGMLSTLLL

-420 AINHG
+420 AIYHG
-425 QITKVEIRKSMVSK
+425 KITKVEIRKSMVSK
-439 YVTGYAV
+439 YVSGYAI
-446 YTGHNLSSQ
+446 YTGHHLSSK

-467 REQLKKAFGDDVVI
+467 HKQLKKAFGDDVVI
-481 CELGKSAVTKEK
+481 CELGESKVTKEK

-522 ANYPYMIKLKNDVK
+522 ANYPYMIKLKSGVK
-536 ENDSYPI
+536 PADFYPI
-543 ENVMA
+543 ENVKA

-557 FRTGQFDL
+557 FRTGQFN
-565 SALDAKEPNA
+565 LDELNATMPAA
-575 GDANKDKLQKIYD
+575 GDHNYDKLKEIYD
-588 YETKIRTLL
+588 YEQEIKSKL
-597 TDKVRMIFKS
+597 TDKVHMIFKS
-607 TAPVFDITNTEV
+607 TAPVFDITNTGV
-619 GKVEIINGT
+619 GNVEIINST
-628 SNKTVLKIPDNN
+628 SNKTVLKIPSENAD
-640 GGATNYYL
+640 ATNYYL
-648 YDNVLYPVKKFPV
+648 YDNVLYPVKDHSV
-661 NLSSGLAYVVL
+661 NLSSGLAYVVF
-672 PAETQSLF
+672 PAETRILF
-680 DDQPDDATHTGAKI
+680 EKQPDETQAGAKI

>member
-10 LVLIGMGASASTE
+10 LVLIGMGASASTDE
-23 IKLTLGEKKT
+23 IQLTWGET
-33 DSKNP
+33 TSSSDG
-38 DWSSQVVTNAKEAIQ
+38 WSSLVVTNAKEVIKE
-53 QGDFLI
+53 GDLLI
-59 FSFDEASSSD
+59 FSFDAASSTD
-69 QYAICNESGT
+69 QYAISNENGV

-85 CKDNQDFYNCADGQ
+85 CKDNEDWYDCANGQ
-99 KDFVLTVTKELYE
+99 KDFVLTVTRKFYDD
-112 AIQDGGLQLQYKGL
+112 IHNGGLRLQYKGL
-126 QNLNGCIKR
+126 KNLNGHIKR
-135 IDVAAGTSYKPTGNY
+135 FEDGNFYKPTGSN

-157 PQYIENWYSDGFV
+157 PQHIENWYSNGFV
-170 LKTDHDYVDWTLRV
+170 LKTDHDYVNWTLRV
-184 VCMET
+184 VCKET
-189 GDDAYAFLKKNK
+189 GDDAYAFLKRNDD
-201 SGWPSLMSGSD
+201 GWPSLMSGSD

-235 GEGLRIGGNNY
+235 GNGLRIGGNNY
-246 YIAGIYVYKDGTT
+246 YIAGIYVYNDGTM

-271 DTYTFSDPIDGTSGW
+271 DTYTFSQPIDGTSGW
-286 SDWSKGKIDGSFF
+286 SDWSSGRIDGSFF

-325 IRLYLQD
+325 IRLYLQKAQSD
-332 VHPETQISATD
+332 AQISATD

-366 NYADCGSVDHYD
+366 NYADCGYVDHYD

-384 ITVFAKGGD
+384 ITVFAKGD
-393 QVYKPIIG
+393 QGYRPIIG
-401 AEGVKTGMLSTLLL
+401 ADGVKTGMLSTLLL

-420 AINHG
+420 AIYHG

-446 YTGHNLSSQ
+446 YTGHKLSST

-467 REQLKKAFGDDVVI
+467 REQLEKAFGKDVVI

-522 ANYPYMIKLKNDVK
+522 ANYPYMIKLKSGVK
-536 ENDSYPI
+536 PADFYPI
-543 ENVMA
+543 ENVKA

-565 SALDAKEPNA
+565 SALDAKEPTA
-575 GDANKDKLQKIYD
+575 GDDKYEKLKEIYD
-588 YETKIRTLL
+588 YEQEIKEDL
-597 TDKVRMIFKS
+597 TDARMIFKS
-607 TAPVFDITNTEV
+607 TAPVFDITNTGV
-619 GKVEIINGT
+619 DKVEIIKGT
-628 SNKTVLKIPDNN
+628 SNKTVLNIPSENN
-640 GGATNYYL
+640 GATNYYL
-648 YDNVLYPVKKFPV
+648 YDNVLYPVKKSPV
-661 NLSSGLAYVVL
+661 KLSSGLAYVVF
-672 PAETQSLF
+672 PAATRILF
-680 DDQPDDATHTGAKI
+680 EQPDDAAQAGAKI

>member
-23 IKLTLGEKKT
+23 IQLKLGKT
-33 DSKNP
+33 TSSSDG
-38 DWSSQVVTNAKEAIQ
+38 WSSQVVTNAKEAIQ
-53 QGDFLI
+53 QGDLLI
-59 FSFDEASSSD
+59 FSFDAASSTD
-69 QYAICNESGT
+69 QYAISNENGV

-85 CKDNQDFYNCADGQ
+85 CKDNEDWYDCANGQ
-99 KDFVLTVTKELYE
+99 KDFVLTVTRKFYDD
-112 AIQDGGLQLQYKGL
+112 IHNGGLRLQYKGL
-126 QNLNGCIKR
+126 KNLNGHIKR
-135 IDVAAGTSYKPTGNY
+135 FEDGNFYKPTGSD

-157 PQYIENWYSDGFV
+157 PQYIENWYSEGFV
-170 LKTDHDYVDWTLRV
+170 LHTHQDYVNKTLRV

-189 GDDAYAFLKKNK
+189 GDDAYAFLKRNDD
-201 SGWPSLMSGSD
+201 GWPSLMSGSD

-221 FEIKINGEL
+221 FEIKINDEL
-230 NGLLR
+230 NGLLK
-235 GEGLRIGGNNY
+235 GNGLRIGGNNY
-246 YIAGIYVYKDGTT
+246 YIAGIYVYYDGTT

-271 DTYTFSDPIDGTSGW
+271 DTYTFSQPIDGSEGW
-286 SDWSKGKIDGSFF
+286 ANYIISGSFF
-299 EFEGRGKGQPGA
+299 EFKGQGQQRAIEP
-311 VESTKKIANTKNNI
+311 TTKIANTKNNI
-325 IRLYLQD
+325 IRLYLKD
-332 VHPETQISATD
+332 TTSDTQIYAKDAVDSK
-343 GGDGRAAY
+343 AAY
-351 IRQRKQDANGGFYYQ
+351 IRERKYDKTNKSFYYQ
-366 NYADCGSVDHYD
+366 NFADCGVADHYD

-384 ITVFAKGGD
+384 ITVFED
-393 QVYKPIIG
+393 FNKPITNKP
-401 AEGVKTGMLSTLLL
+401 EGVKTGMLSTLLL

-420 AINHG
+420 GINHG
-425 QITKVEIRKSMVSK
+425 KIGKLEIRKSMVSK
-439 YVTGYAV
+439 YVTGYAI
-446 YTGHNLSSQ
+446 YTGHKLSST

-522 ANYPYMIKLKNDVK
+522 ANYPYMIKLKNGVK

-543 ENVMA
+543 ENVKA

-557 FRTGQFDL
+557 FRTGKFDL
-565 SALDAKEPNA
+565 SALDAKEPTA
-575 GDANKDKLQKIYD
+575 GDANYDNLYKIYD
-588 YETKIRTLL
+588 HETKIRTQL

-619 GKVEIINGT
+619 GNVEMIKGT
-628 SNKTVLKIPDNN
+628 SNKTVLNTPRENTDDP
-640 GGATNYYL
+640 TNYYL
-648 YDNVLYPVKKFPV
+648 YDNVLYPVKDTPV
-661 NLSSGLAYVVL
+661 KLSSGLAYVVL
-672 PAETQSLF
+672 PAETRSLF
-680 DDQPDDATHTGAKI
+680 DNQPDDAAQAGAKI

>member
-10 LVLIGMGASASTE
+10 LVLIGMGASASTDE
-23 IKLTLGEKKT
+23 IQLKLE
-33 DSKNP
+33 NP
-38 DWSSQVVTNAKEAIQ
+38 TSSSDGWSSLVVTNAGEIK

-69 QYAICNESGT
+69 QYAISNKNGD
-79 KIYTEG
+79 KIYTVG
-85 CKDNQDFYNCADGQ
+85 CKNNQNWYNCANGQ
-99 KDFVLTVTKELYE
+99 KDFVLTVTRKFYDD
-112 AIQDGGLQLQYKGL
+112 IHNGGLRLQYKGL
-126 QNLNGCIKR
+126 KNLNGHIKR
-135 IDVAAGTSYKPTGNY
+135 IDYKPTGSN

-157 PQYIENWYSDGFV
+157 PQHIENWYSDGFV
-170 LKTDHDYVDWTLRV
+170 LQTDHDYVNKTLRV

-246 YIAGIYVYKDGTT
+246 YIAGIYVYDDGTT

-271 DTYTFSDPIDGTSGW
+271 DTYTFSNPIDGTSDW
-286 SDWSKGKIDGSFF
+286 SDWSSGRIDGSFF

-325 IRLYLQD
+325 IRLCLQD
-332 VHPETQISATD
+332 VQPDALISATD
-343 GGDGRAAY
+343 GGDGRATY

-384 ITVFAKGGD
+384 ITVFAKGD
-393 QVYKPIIG
+393 QGYRPIIG
-401 AEGVKTGMLSTLLL
+401 ADGVKTGMLSTLLL

-420 AINHG
+420 AIYHG
-425 QITKVEIRKSMVSK
+425 KITKVEIRKSMVSK
-439 YVTGYAV
+439 YVSGYAI
-446 YTGHNLSSQ
+446 YTGHHLSSK

-467 REQLKKAFGDDVVI
+467 HKQLKKAFGDDVVI

-522 ANYPYMIKLKNDVK
+522 ANYPYMIKLKSGVK
-536 ENDSYPI
+536 PADFYPI
-543 ENVMA
+543 ENVKA

-557 FRTGQFDL
+557 FRTGQFN
-565 SALDAKEPNA
+565 LDELNATMPAA
-575 GDANKDKLQKIYD
+575 GDHNYDKLKEIYD
-588 YETKIRTLL
+588 YEQEIKSKL
-597 TDKVRMIFKS
+597 TDKVHMIFKS
-607 TAPVFDITNTEV
+607 TAPVFDITNTGV
-619 GKVEIINGT
+619 GNVEIINST
-628 SNKTVLKIPDNN
+628 SNKTVLKIPSENAD
-640 GGATNYYL
+640 ATNYYL
-648 YDNVLYPVKKFPV
+648 YDNVLYPVKDHSV
-661 NLSSGLAYVVL
+661 NLSSGLAYVVF
-672 PAETQSLF
+672 PAETRILF
-680 DDQPDDATHTGAKI
+680 EKQPDETQAGAKI

>member
-10 LVLIGMGASASTE
+10 LVLIGMGASASTDE
-23 IKLTLGEKKT
+23 IQLKLE
-33 DSKNP
+33 NP
-38 DWSSQVVTNAKEAIQ
+38 TSSSDGWSSLVVTNAGEIK

-69 QYAICNESGT
+69 QYAISNKSGD
-79 KIYTEG
+79 KIYTVG
-85 CKDNQDFYNCADGQ
+85 CKNNQNWYNCADGQ
-99 KDFVLTVTKELYE
+99 KYFVLTVTKKFCDD
-112 AIQDGGLQLQYKGL
+112 IQRDGLLLQYKGL
-126 QNLNGCIKR
+126 KNLKGYIKR
-135 IDVAAGTSYKPTGNY
+135 IDYKPTGDN

-157 PQYIENWYSDGFV
+157 PQHIENWYSNGFV
-170 LKTDHDYVDWTLRV
+170 LHTDQDYLNKTLRV

-189 GDDAYAFLKKNK
+189 GDDAYAFLKKND

-221 FEIKINGEL
+221 FEIKINKDL
-230 NGLLR
+230 DKVLR
-235 GEGLRIGGNNY
+235 GNGLRIGGNNY
-246 YIAGIYVYKDGTT
+246 YIAGIYVYDDGTT
-259 APNWTEDNSDIV
+259 APEWKEEDSDIV
-271 DTYTFSDPIDGTSGW
+271 DTYEFSQPIDGSK
-286 SDWSKGKIDGSFF
+286 DWANYTISGSFF
-299 EFEGRGKGQPGA
+299 EFEGRGQQRAIEP
-311 VESTKKIANTKNNI
+311 TKKIANTKNNI
-325 IRLYLQD
+325 IRLYL
-332 VHPETQISATD
+332 ENTASNTQISAKD
-343 GGDGRAAY
+343 AVDSRAAY
-351 IRQRKQDANGGFYYQ
+351 IRERKHDKTNNSFYYQ
-366 NYADCGSVDHYD
+366 NFADCGAVNHYD

-384 ITVFAKGGD
+384 ITVFED
-393 QVYKPIIG
+393 YNKPITNKP
-401 AEGVKTGMLSTLLL
+401 EGVKTGMLSTLLL

-420 AINHG
+420 GINHG
-425 QITKVEIRKSMVSK
+425 KITKIQIRKSMVSK
-439 YVTGYAV
+439 YVTGYAI
-446 YTGHNLSSQ
+446 YMGHKLSNT

-467 REQLKKAFGDDVVI
+467 RKQLEKAFGDDVVI
-481 CELGKSAVTKEK
+481 CELGESKVTKEK

-507 SFNFTKIPDTEEGIN
+507 SFNFTKIPDGEGIN
-522 ANYPYMIKLKNDVK
+522 ANYPYMIKLKSGVK
-536 ENDSYPI
+536 PVDFYPI
-543 ENVMA
+543 ENVKA

-557 FRTGQFDL
+557 FHTGKFDL
-565 SALDAKEPNA
+565 SALDAKEPTA
-575 GDANKDKLQKIYD
+575 GDANYDNLYKIYEYEKNIKDK
-588 YETKIRTLL
+588 L

-607 TAPVFDITNTEV
+607 TAPVFDITNTGV
-619 GKVEIINGT
+619 DKVEIINGT

-648 YDNVLYPVKKFPV
+648 YDNVLYPVKDTPV
-661 NLSSGLAYVVL
+661 KLSSGLAYVVL
-672 PAETQSLF
+672 PAETRSLF
-680 DDQPDDATHTGAKI
+680 DNQPDDATHTGAKI

>member
-23 IKLTLGEKKT
+23 IQLKLEET
-33 DSKNP
+33 DSENP
-38 DWSSQVVTNAKEAIQ
+38 EWSSLVVTNAGEIK

-59 FSFDEASSSD
+59 FSFDPASSSD
-69 QYAICNESGT
+69 QYAISNKNGD
-79 KIYTEG
+79 KIYTVG
-85 CKDNQDFYNCADGQ
+85 CKNNQNWYNCADGQ
-99 KDFVLTVTKELYE
+99 EYFVLTVTKKFCDD
-112 AIQDGGLQLQYKGL
+112 IQKDGLLLQYKGL
-126 QNLNGCIKR
+126 QHLKGYIKR
-135 IDVAAGTSYKPTGNY
+135 IDYKPTGSNVTN

-170 LKTDHDYVDWTLRV
+170 LHTDQDYVNKTLRV

-246 YIAGIYVYKDGTT
+246 YIAGIYVYDDGTT
-259 APNWTEDNSDIV
+259 APNWGEEDSDIV
-271 DTYTFSDPIDGTSGW
+271 DTYDFQNSVDGPVEGS
-286 SDWSKGKIDGSFF
+286 SDWASRTIAGSFF
-299 EFEGRGKGQPGA
+299 EFKGRGQQRTI
-311 VESTKKIANTKNNI
+311 ETTKKIANTKNNI
-325 IRLYLQD
+325 IRLYLKD
-332 VHPETQISATD
+332 TTSDTQISAKD
-343 GGDGRAAY
+343 AGDVNAAY
-351 IRQRKQDANGGFYYQ
+351 IRERKHDITNNSFYYQ
-366 NYADCGSVDHYD
+366 NFADCGVADHYD

-384 ITVFAKGGD
+384 ITVFD
-393 QVYKPIIG
+393 DWDKPKTG
-401 AEGVKTGMLSTLLL
+401 TDGVKTGMLSTLLL

-420 AINHG
+420 GIKHG
-425 QITKVEIRKSMVSK
+425 TITKLEIRKSMVSK
-439 YVTGYAV
+439 YVTGYAI
-446 YTGHNLSSQ
+446 YMGHKLSNT

-467 REQLKKAFGDDVVI
+467 REQLEKAFGDDVVI
-481 CELGKSAVTKEK
+481 CELGESKVTKEK

-522 ANYPYMIKLKNDVK
+522 ANYPYMIKLKSGVK
-536 ENDSYPI
+536 PADFYPI
-543 ENVMA
+543 ENVKA

-565 SALDAKEPNA
+565 SALDATMPAA
-575 GDANKDKLQKIYD
+575 GDANYDKLKEIYD
-588 YETKIRTLL
+588 YEQDIKTDL
-597 TDKVRMIFKS
+597 TDARMIFKS
-607 TAPVFDITNTEV
+607 TAPVFDITNTGV
-619 GKVEIINGT
+619 DKVEIIKGT
-628 SNKTVLKIPDNN
+628 SNKTVLNIPSENN
-640 GGATNYYL
+640 GATNYYL
-648 YDNVLYPVKKFPV
+648 YDNVLYPVKKSPV
-661 NLSSGLAYVVL
+661 KLSSGLAYVVF
-672 PAETQSLF
+672 PAATRILF
-680 DDQPDDATHTGAKI
+680 EQPDDTAQAGAKI

>member
-10 LVLIGMGASASTE
+10 LVLIGIGASASTE
-23 IKLTLGEKKT
+23 IQLKLEET
-33 DSKNP
+33 DSENP
-38 DWSSQVVTNAKEAIQ
+38 EWSSLVVTNAGEIK

-59 FSFDEASSSD
+59 FSFDPASSSD
-69 QYAICNESGT
+69 QYAISNKNGD
-79 KIYTEG
+79 KIYTVG
-85 CKDNQDFYNCADGQ
+85 CKNNQNWYNCADGQ
-99 KDFVLTVTKELYE
+99 KYFVLTVTKKFCDD
-112 AIQDGGLQLQYKGL
+112 IQRDGLLLQYKGL
-126 QNLNGCIKR
+126 KNLKGYIKR
-135 IDVAAGTSYKPTGNY
+135 IDYKPTGDN

-157 PQYIENWYSDGFV
+157 PQYIKDWYSEGYV
-170 LKTDHDYVDWTLRV
+170 LHTNQDYTNQTLRV

-246 YIAGIYVYKDGTT
+246 YIAGIYVYDDGTT
-259 APNWTEDNSDIV
+259 APNWGEEESDIV
-271 DTYTFSDPIDGTSGW
+271 DTYDFQNSVDGPVEGS
-286 SDWSKGKIDGSFF
+286 SDWASRTIAGSFF
-299 EFEGRGKGQPGA
+299 EFKGRGQQRAIEP
-311 VESTKKIANTKNNI
+311 TKKIANTKNNI
-325 IRLYLQD
+325 IRLYLKD
-332 VHPETQISATD
+332 TTSDTQISAKD
-343 GGDGRAAY
+343 AGDVNAAY
-351 IRQRKQDANGGFYYQ
+351 IRERKHDITNNSFYYQ
-366 NYADCGSVDHYD
+366 NFADCGVADHYD

-384 ITVFAKGGD
+384 ITVFD
-393 QVYKPIIG
+393 DWDKPKTG
-401 AEGVKTGMLSTLLL
+401 TDGVKTGMLSTLLL

-420 AINHG
+420 GIKHG
-425 QITKVEIRKSMVSK
+425 TITKLEIRKSMVSK
-439 YVTGYAV
+439 YVTGYAI
-446 YTGHNLSSQ
+446 YMGHKLSNT

-467 REQLKKAFGDDVVI
+467 REQLEKAFGKDVVI
-481 CELGKSAVTKEK
+481 CELGESKVTKEK

-507 SFNFTKIPDTEEGIN
+507 SFNFTKIPDGEGIN
-522 ANYPYMIKLKNDVK
+522 ANYPYMIKLKSGVK
-536 ENDSYPI
+536 PADFYPI
-543 ENVMA
+543 ENVKA

-565 SALDAKEPNA
+565 SALDATMPA
-575 GDANKDKLQKIYD
+575 ADDANYDKLNKIYK
-588 YETKIRTLL
+588 YEQDIKTDL
-597 TDKVRMIFKS
+597 TDARMIFKS
-607 TAPVFDITNTEV
+607 TAPVFNITNTGV
-619 GKVEIINGT
+619 GNVEIINGT
-628 SNKTVLKIPDNN
+628 SNKTVLKIPSENAD
-640 GGATNYYL
+640 ATNYYL
-648 YDNVLYPVKKFPV
+648 YDNVLYPVKDHSV
-661 NLSSGLAYVVL
+661 NLSSGLAYVVF
-672 PAETQSLF
+672 PAATRILF
-680 DDQPDDATHTGAKI
+680 EQPDDTAQAGAKI

>member
-10 LVLIGMGASASTE
+10 LVLIGMGASASTDE
-23 IKLTLGEKKT
+23 IQLTWGET
-33 DSKNP
+33 TSSSDG
-38 DWSSQVVTNAKEAIQ
+38 WSSLVVTNAKEVIKE
-53 QGDFLI
+53 GDLLI
-59 FSFDEASSSD
+59 FSFDAASSTD
-69 QYAICNESGT
+69 QYAISNENGV

-85 CKDNQDFYNCADGQ
+85 CKDNEDWYDCANGQ
-99 KDFVLTVTKELYE
+99 KDFVLTVTRKFYDD
-112 AIQDGGLQLQYKGL
+112 IHNGGLRLQYKGL
-126 QNLNGCIKR
+126 KNLNGHIKR
-135 IDVAAGTSYKPTGNY
+135 FEDGNFYKPTGSN

-157 PQYIENWYSDGFV
+157 PQHIENWYSNGFV
-170 LKTDHDYVDWTLRV
+170 LKTDHDYVNWTLRV
-184 VCMET
+184 VCKET
-189 GDDAYAFLKKNK
+189 GDDAYAFLKRNDD
-201 SGWPSLMSGSD
+201 GWPSLMSGSD

-235 GEGLRIGGNNY
+235 GNGLRIGGNNY
-246 YIAGIYVYKDGTT
+246 YIAGIYVYNDGTM

-271 DTYTFSDPIDGTSGW
+271 DTYTFSQPIDGTSGW
-286 SDWSKGKIDGSFF
+286 SDWSSGRIDGSFF

-325 IRLYLQD
+325 IRLCLQD
-332 VHPETQISATD
+332 VQPDALISATD
-343 GGDGRAAY
+343 GGDGRATY

-384 ITVFAKGGD
+384 ITVFAKGD
-393 QVYKPIIG
+393 QGYRPITG
-401 AEGVKTGMLSTLLL
+401 AAGVKTGMLSTLLL

-420 AINHG
+420 AIYHG
-425 QITKVEIRKSMVSK
+425 KITKVEIRKSMVSK
-439 YVTGYAV
+439 YVSGYAI
-446 YTGHNLSSQ
+446 YTGHHLSST

-467 REQLKKAFGDDVVI
+467 REQLKKAFGNDVVI
-481 CELGKSAVTKEK
+481 CELGQSTVTKEK
-493 TTEEGNLTHYHYGI
+493 KTDGDLTHYHYGI
-507 SFNFTKIPDTEEGIN
+507 SFNFTKIPNGEGIN
-522 ANYPYMIKLKNDVK
+522 ANYPYMIKLKNGVK
-536 ENDSYPI
+536 PADFYPI
-543 ENVMA
+543 ENVKA

-565 SALDAKEPNA
+565 SALDAKEPTA
-575 GDANKDKLQKIYD
+575 GDDKYEKLKEIYD
-588 YETKIRTLL
+588 YEQEIKEDL
-597 TDKVRMIFKS
+597 TDARMIFKS
-607 TAPVFDITNTEV
+607 TAPVFDITNTGV
-619 GKVEIINGT
+619 DKVEIINST
-628 SNKTVLKIPDNN
+628 SNKTVLKIPSENAD
-640 GGATNYYL
+640 ATNYYL
-648 YDNVLYPVKKFPV
+648 YDNVLYPVKDHSV
-661 NLSSGLAYVVL
+661 NLSSGLAYVVF
-672 PAETQSLF
+672 PAETRILF
-680 DDQPDDATHTGAKI
+680 EKQPDETQAGAKI

>member
-10 LVLIGMGASASTE
+10 LVLIGMGASASTDE
-23 IKLTLGEKKT
+23 IQLTWGET
-33 DSKNP
+33 TSSSDG
-38 DWSSQVVTNAKEAIQ
+38 WSSLVVTNAKKVIKE
-53 QGDFLI
+53 GDLLI
-59 FSFDEASSSD
+59 FSFDAASSTD
-69 QYAICNESGT
+69 QYAISNENGV

-85 CKDNQDFYNCADGQ
+85 CKDNEDWYDCANGQ
-99 KDFVLTVTKELYE
+99 KDFVLTVTRKFYDD
-112 AIQDGGLQLQYKGL
+112 IHNGGLRLQYKGL
-126 QNLNGCIKR
+126 KNLNGHIKR
-135 IDVAAGTSYKPTGNY
+135 FEDGNFYKPTGSN

-157 PQYIENWYSDGFV
+157 PQHIENWYSNGFV
-170 LKTDHDYVDWTLRV
+170 LKTDHDYVNWTLRV
-184 VCMET
+184 VCKET
-189 GDDAYAFLKKNK
+189 GDDAYAFLKRNDD
-201 SGWPSLMSGSD
+201 GWPSLMSGSD

-235 GEGLRIGGNNY
+235 GNGLRIGGNNY
-246 YIAGIYVYKDGTT
+246 YIAGIYVYDDGTT
-259 APNWTEDNSDIV
+259 APNWTADNSDIV
-271 DTYTFSDPIDGTSGW
+271 DTYTFSQPIDG
-286 SDWSKGKIDGSFF
+286 SKGWANYTISGSFF
-299 EFEGRGKGQPGA
+299 EFKGRGQQRAIEP
-311 VESTKKIANTKNNI
+311 TKKIANTKNNI
-325 IRLYLQD
+325 IRLYL
-332 VHPETQISATD
+332 ENTASNTQIYAKDAVDS
-343 GGDGRAAY
+343 RAAY
-351 IRQRKQDANGGFYYQ
+351 IRERKQVENTDSFYYQ
-366 NYADCGSVDHYD
+366 NFADCGVADHYD

-384 ITVFAKGGD
+384 ITVFED
-393 QVYKPIIG
+393 YNKPITNNP
-401 AEGVKTGMLSTLLL
+401 EGVKTGMLSTLLL

-420 AINHG
+420 GINHG
-425 QITKVEIRKSMVSK
+425 KIWKLEIRKSMVSK
-439 YVTGYAV
+439 YVTGYAI
-446 YTGHNLSSQ
+446 YMGHKLSNT

-522 ANYPYMIKLKNDVK
+522 ANYPYMIKLKNGVK

-543 ENVMA
+543 ENVKA

-557 FRTGQFDL
+557 FRTGKFDL
-565 SALDAKEPNA
+565 SALDAKEPTA
-575 GDANKDKLQKIYD
+575 GDANYDNLYKIYD
-588 YETKIRTLL
+588 HETKIRTQL

-619 GKVEIINGT
+619 GNVEMIKGT
-628 SNKTVLKIPDNN
+628 SNKTVLNTPRENTDDP
-640 GGATNYYL
+640 TNYYL
-648 YDNVLYPVKKFPV
+648 YDNVLYPVKDTPV
-661 NLSSGLAYVVL
+661 KLSSGLAYVVL
-672 PAETQSLF
+672 PAETRSLF
-680 DDQPDDATHTGAKI
+680 DNQPDDAAQAGAKI

>member
-23 IKLTLGEKKT
+23 IQLKLEET
-33 DSKNP
+33 DSENP
-38 DWSSQVVTNAKEAIQ
+38 EWSSLVVTNAGEIK

-59 FSFDEASSSD
+59 FSFDPASSSD
-69 QYAICNESGT
+69 QYAISNKNGD
-79 KIYTEG
+79 KIYTVG
-85 CKDNQDFYNCADGQ
+85 CKNNQNWYNCADGQ
-99 KDFVLTVTKELYE
+99 KYFVLTVTKKFCDD
-112 AIQDGGLQLQYKGL
+112 IQRDGLLLQYKGL
-126 QNLNGCIKR
+126 KNLKGYIKR
-135 IDVAAGTSYKPTGNY
+135 IDYKPTGSNVKN

-157 PQYIENWYSDGFV
+157 PQYIENWYSGGYV
-170 LKTDHDYVDWTLRV
+170 LKTDHDYVNKTLRV

-246 YIAGIYVYKDGTT
+246 YIAGIYVYDDGTT
-259 APNWTEDNSDIV
+259 APNWTEEPSDIV
-271 DTYTFSDPIDGTSGW
+271 DTYEFSQPIDGSNGW
-286 SDWSKGKIDGSFF
+286 ASYTISGSFF
-299 EFEGRGKGQPGA
+299 EFTGRSNGQPGA
-311 VESTKKIANTKNNI
+311 VESPKKIANTKNNI
-325 IRLYLQD
+325 IRLYLD
-332 VHPETQISATD
+332 NTASNTQIYAKD
-343 GGDGRAAY
+343 AGDGRAAY
-351 IRQRKQDANGGFYYQ
+351 IRQRKQVENTDKFYYQ
-366 NYADCGSVDHYD
+366 DFADCGVADHYD

-384 ITVFAKGGD
+384 ITVFD
-393 QVYKPIIG
+393 DWDKPKTG
-401 AEGVKTGMLSTLLL
+401 TDGVKTGMLSTLLL

-420 AINHG
+420 GIKHG
-425 QITKVEIRKSMVSK
+425 TITKLEIRKSMVSK
-439 YVTGYAV
+439 YVTGYAI
-446 YTGHNLSSQ
+446 YMGHKLSNT

-467 REQLKKAFGDDVVI
+467 REQLEKAFGDDVVI
-481 CELGKSAVTKEK
+481 CELGESKVTKEK

-522 ANYPYMIKLKNDVK
+522 ANYPYMIKLKSGVK
-536 ENDSYPI
+536 PADFYPI
-543 ENVMA
+543 ENVKA

-557 FRTGQFDL
+557 VRTGQFDL
-565 SALDAKEPNA
+565 SALDAKEPTA
-575 GDANKDKLQKIYD
+575 GDDKYEKLKEIYD
-588 YETKIRTLL
+588 YEQEIKTDL
-597 TDKVRMIFKS
+597 TDARMIFKS
-607 TAPVFDITNTEV
+607 TAPVFDITNTDV
-619 GKVEIINGT
+619 GNVEIINRT
-628 SNKTVLKIPDNN
+628 SNKTVLDIPDKNN
-640 GGATNYYL
+640 GATNYYL
-648 YDNVLYPVKKFPV
+648 YDNVLYPVKKSPV
-661 NLSSGLAYVVL
+661 NLSSGLAYVVF
-672 PAETQSLF
+672 PAATRILF
-680 DDQPDDATHTGAKI
+680 EQPDDTAQAGAKI